1 MKYKEG
7 DIVLVPAK
15 IEQIETYGDEATFFL
30 SSDIWD
36 GFGEAEEKDLVP
48 YEKLKISSEI
58 SEKAEENGENRQK
71 AVKNGE
77 NRQKAAE
84 KTSERRQD
92 TKRQQATG
100 KVKAKKRQQ
109 DEPISLSA
117 YGRQLAKELARDQ
130 ELINK

>member
-15 IEQIETYGDEATFFL
+15 IEQIETYGDEVTVFL

-58 SEKAEENGENRQK
+58 SEKAE
-71 AVKNGE
+71 KNGV
-77 NRQKAAE
+77 NHQKAAK
-84 KTSERRQD
+84 KTSKRQQD
-92 TKRQQATG
+92 TNRQQETGKVKVTKRQQE
-100 KVKAKKRQQ
+100 
-109 DEPISLSA
+109 EPISLSA